1 MTATPDP
8 LVVARDAPDS
18 RAATVTFGRPPLNIL
33 DLDLL
38 ATLDAR
44 LAELALD
51 GTLQL
56 VFLRGA
62 GEKAFSAG
70 VSVQDHT
77 PDKVERMLL
86 SFHGAIAKL
95 RDLGAMTVALV
106 DGHCLGGG
114 MELALACDLVLA
126 TERSRFGQPE
136 IALGCYP
143 PVAAALYP
151 RRIGSGRTLEL
162 LLTGRTFDCGEA
174 ERLGFVDERLAD
186 AAALATR
193 ARELSGAIQRQS
205 AAVTRLTK
213 RAVRAGENRPYSA
226 ALAEAERIYLRELTA
241 TADMPEGIQAFVE
254 KRPPVWRHR

>member
-1 MTATPDP
+1 MNLPSDP
-8 LVVARDAPDS
+8 LVVTLQERS
-18 RAATVTFGRPPLNIL
+18 ATLTFGRPPLNIL

-38 ATLDAR
+38 A
-44 LAELALD
+44 ALD
-51 GTLQL
+51 DMIVELGTDHELQVL
-56 VFLRGA
+56 FVRGA

-95 RDLGAMTVALV
+95 RDLEALTVALV

-151 RRIGSGRTLEL
+151 QRIGSGRTLEL
-162 LLTGRTFDCGEA
+162 LLTGRTFDCAEA
-174 ERLGFVDERLAD
+174 AHLGFVHERLPD
-186 AAALATR
+186 RAALDGR
-193 ARELSGAIQRQS
+193 ASELGLAILRQS

-213 RAVRAGENRPYSA
+213 RAVRAGESRPYPA
-226 ALAEAERIYLRELTA
+226 ALAEAERLYLRELTA
-241 TADMPEGIQAFVE
+241 TADMAEGILAFTE
-254 KRPPVWRHR
+254 KRPPVWKHR

>member
-1 MTATPDP
+1 MNLPSDP
-8 LVVARDAPDS
+8 LVVTLQERS
-18 RAATVTFGRPPLNIL
+18 ATLTFGRPPLNIL

-38 ATLDAR
+38 A
-44 LAELALD
+44 ALD
-51 GTLQL
+51 DMIVELGTDHELQVL
-56 VFLRGA
+56 FVRGA

-70 VSVQDHT
+70 VSVHDHT

-95 RDLGAMTVALV
+95 RDLEALTVALV

-151 RRIGSGRTLEL
+151 QRIGSGRTLEL
-162 LLTGRTFDCGEA
+162 LLTGRTLECAEA
-174 ERLGFVDERLAD
+174 ERLGFVHERFAD
-186 AAALATR
+186 REALEAR
-193 ARELSGAIQRQS
+193 ARELSAAIQRQS

-213 RAVRAGENRPYSA
+213 RAVRAGENRAYAP
-226 ALAEAERIYLRELTA
+226 ALAEAERIYLRELTG
-241 TADMPEGIQAFVE
+241 TADMAEGIQAFVE
-254 KRPPVWRHR
+254 KRPPVWKHR